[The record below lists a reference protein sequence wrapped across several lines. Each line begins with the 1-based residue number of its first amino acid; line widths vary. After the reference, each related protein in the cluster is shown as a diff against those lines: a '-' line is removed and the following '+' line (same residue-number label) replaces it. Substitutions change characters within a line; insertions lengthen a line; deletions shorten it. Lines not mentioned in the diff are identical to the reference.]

1 METTETTNQYVKRI
15 YALAV
20 SVNGDANRLY
30 GDANFLLASEAD
42 NCLSQCEGYISQIED
57 AIKRF
62 REGRPQS
69 FEEKG

>member
-1 METTETTNQYVKRI
+1 METMETTEQYIERI
-15 YALAV
+15 YALSV
-20 SVNGDANRLY
+20 SVNGDANMLY
-30 GDANFLLASEAD
+30 GNANFLLASE
-42 NCLSQCEGYISQIED
+42 LETSMFQCEMYISKLED